1 MYFKKV
7 DEELVFKSEFEL
19 EEELSGELRI
29 GFKGSPELYR
39 GTGSCEL
46 EESEKNL
53 CDELFFEEV
62 LDSPEECFCFAAS

>member
-1 MYFKKV
+1 MTVEYFLEIDD
-7 DEELVFKSEFEL
+7 DEDVEFVPFRFICG
-19 EEELSGELRI
+19 LS
-29 GFKGSPELYR
+29 GSPELYLWL
-39 GTGSCEL
+39 GIICEL